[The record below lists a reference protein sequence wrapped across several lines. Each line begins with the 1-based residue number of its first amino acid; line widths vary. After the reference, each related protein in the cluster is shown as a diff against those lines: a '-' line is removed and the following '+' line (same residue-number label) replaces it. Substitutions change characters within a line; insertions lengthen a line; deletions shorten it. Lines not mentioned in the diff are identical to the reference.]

1 LYGQLKEREM
11 DLTGWQ
17 VHPGCMNRIAN
28 TCPCCGWP
36 TAEPFQ
42 VVSRH
47 VTSEGMIT
55 WSRCACGRLQV
66 HRGGALVLRATGTAR
81 PTQP

>member
-1 LYGQLKEREM
+1 M
-11 DLTGWQ
+11 DLTGWLSDAGRMEP
-17 VHPGCMNRIAN
+17 VVA
-28 TCPCCGWP
+28 TCPRCGWP

-47 VTSEGMIT
+47 VTSEGTIT

-66 HRGGALVLRATGTAR
+66 HRGSALVLRSTGTAR
-81 PTQP
+81 RARP

>member
-1 LYGQLKEREM
+1 MKKREM
-11 DLTGWQ
+11 DLTGW
-17 VHPGCMNRIAN
+17 PSDAGRMDRIAD

-47 VTSEGMIT
+47 VTSEGTIT

-66 HRGGALVLRATGTAR
+66 HRGSALVLRSTGTAR
-81 PTQP
+81 PPRS

>member
-1 LYGQLKEREM
+1 M
-11 DLTGWQ
+11 D
-17 VHPGCMNRIAN
+17 RIADD
-28 TCPCCGWP
+28 TCPRCGWP

-47 VTSEGMIT
+47 VTSEGTIT

-66 HRGGALVLRATGTAR
+66 HRGGALVLRSTVTAR
-81 PTQP
+81 PARP

>member
-1 LYGQLKEREM
+1 M
-11 DLTGWQ
+11 DLTVRLSDAGD
-17 VHPGCMNRIAN
+17 MDRIAD

-36 TAEPFQ
+36 IAEPFQ

-47 VTSEGMIT
+47 VTSEGTIT

-66 HRGGALVLRATGTAR
+66 HRGSALVLRSTGTAR